1 MYLES
6 KRLVYER
13 ITRNHAKELEL
24 VLCDPNVYVH
34 VENGIAPTFDRLLES
49 FVLREIG
56 SSGNRSNETWI
67 DYVVRT
73 KDSQVAIGRVEATVI
88 EHRAEVAYILGV
100 AYWGMG
106 YGSESLVWLQHFLQK
121 NYGVREFWAT
131 VTPGNES
138 SKHLL
143 FKNGYVEVSN
153 DNLPQLTSYDEND
166 WVFFR
171 AVEEVRGDA

>member
-1 MYLES
+1 MDLES

-13 ITRNHAKELEL
+13 ITRNHAKEMER
-24 VLCDPNVYVH
+24 VLCDPRVYVH
-34 VENGIAPTFDRLLES
+34 VDDGISPTFDALVES
-49 FVLREIG
+49 FLLREIG
-56 SSGNRSNETWI
+56 SSGNRRHETWV
-67 DYVVRT
+67 DYMVRT

-100 AYWGMG
+100 DYWGKG
-106 YGSESLVWLQHFLQK
+106 YGSESLVWLQHFIQK
-121 NYGVREFWAT
+121 NFGVREFWAT

-143 FKNGYVEVSN
+143 LKNGYIEMLN
-153 DNLPQLTSYDEND
+153 GNLPQLTSYDEND